1 MPHQYLSELVTPA
14 VAAAQQDYGSRD
26 QVARLV
32 AAWDTGTRLGPEE
45 AEFVAERDTFF
56 LASVGETGW
65 PYVQHR
71 GGPVGFLRVLDDG
84 ATLAW
89 ADFRGNRQYLS
100 VGNVGASERVSLL
113 LLDQLHARRLKVI
126 GTASVHDVRAGDPTG
141 LLDRVALPGYVA
153 RVERVV
159 TVQVQGFDWNCPQ
172 HITPR
177 WTQAE
182 LAPLHDELA
191 RLQAENAALRAQVA
205 GGPHDRPPA

>member
-1 MPHQYLSELVTPA
+1 VPHPYLAQLVTPS
-14 VAAAQQDYGSRD
+14 VAAAQEHYGSRAAMARM
-26 QVARLV
+26 VAG
-32 AAWDTGTRLGPEE
+32 ADGETRLGPLE
-45 AEFVAERDTFF
+45 AAFVAERDTFF

-71 GGPVGFLRVLDDG
+71 GGPLGFLRVLDDG

-100 VGNVGASERVSLL
+100 VGNLAVEDRVSLL
-113 LLDQLHARRLKVI
+113 LLDQAHARRLKVI
-126 GTASVHDVRAGDPTG
+126 GTASVHDVRNGDAAG
-141 LLDRVALPGYVA
+141 LLAAVTLPDHDA

-177 WTQAE
+177 YTVE
-182 LAPLHDELA
+182 EIAPLQEELA
-191 RLQAENAALRAQVA
+191 RLRAENAALRA
-205 GGPHDRPPA
+205 DPARA